1 MSEYIDR
8 HEHEE
13 FCKRMEEEHERQ
25 NTRLSNLE
33 ETVRQ
38 IGSLATSVEKL
49 ACNMEYMLTE
59 QKRQGVRLE
68 TLEGKDGEMWRKLVG
83 YALSAIVGGIV
94 TFLMSKGLT

>member
-13 FCKRMEEEHERQ
+13 FCKRMEEEHKRQ
-25 NTRLSNLE
+25 NNRITKLE
-33 ETVRQ
+33 DTVLK

-49 ACNMEYMLTE
+49 ACNMEHMLTE
-59 QKRQGVRLE
+59 QQQQGIRLE
-68 TLEGKDGEMWRKLVG
+68 TLEERDGEMWRKVVG